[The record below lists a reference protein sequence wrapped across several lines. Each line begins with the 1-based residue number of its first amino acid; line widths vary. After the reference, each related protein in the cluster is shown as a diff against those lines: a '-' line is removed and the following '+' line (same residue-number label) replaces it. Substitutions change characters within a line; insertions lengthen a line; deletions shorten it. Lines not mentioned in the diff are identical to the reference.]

1 MNALAKTISSI
12 FSFPTV
18 ASVAVVAVLFYES
31 QLEPVKLIIG
41 LLLIPWL
48 PLIPVLISAAK
59 GVVDLDVSARERRPV
74 FFAAALLLML
84 FNILVFYALDW
95 LPLLKL
101 SIAYLVVTLAT
112 AIITLKWKI
121 SIHTAALAGPATYLS
136 VLYGWLWLLPSIP
149 ALLLLIWARVRLR
162 AHTLLQAVLGAL
174 VAAVVALLCG
184 LAFK

>member
-12 FSFPTV
+12 FSFPAV

-31 QLEPVKLIIG
+31 QLELVKLVVG
-41 LLLIPWL
+41 LLLVPWL
-48 PLIPVLISAAK
+48 PLTPVLISAAK

-84 FNILVFYALDW
+84 FNTLIFYALGW

-101 SIAYLVVTLAT
+101 SIAYLAVTFTT

-136 VLYGWLWLLPSIP
+136 VLYDWLWILPSIP
-149 ALLLLIWARVRLR
+149 AVLLLIWARVRLK

-174 VAAVVALLCG
+174 VAVVVALLCG
-184 LAFK
+184 IAFK